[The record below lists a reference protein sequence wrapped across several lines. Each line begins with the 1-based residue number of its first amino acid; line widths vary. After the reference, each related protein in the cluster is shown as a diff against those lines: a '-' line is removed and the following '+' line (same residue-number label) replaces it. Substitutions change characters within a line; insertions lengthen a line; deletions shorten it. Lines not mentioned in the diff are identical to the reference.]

1 MNMQEAVVSV
11 LSKYATL
18 SGRAP
23 RSEYWWFALANLLVY
38 IALAIID
45 RVILRF
51 ENGGLATV
59 YSLAVF
65 VPYLAVAVR
74 RLHDINK
81 SGWNLLWSFLPIIGT
96 ILLIYWFCQRGNI
109 IDNDYGPDPLDG
121 YDY

>member
-1 MNMQEAVVSV
+1 M
-11 LSKYATL
+11 
-18 SGRAP
+18 
-23 RSEYWWFALANLLVY
+23 ANLLVY